1 MGYYFATKNTAYVV
15 KSLPNPNTVL
25 LSGGPFDNHE
35 VYAPKGLV
43 GEGVRFES
51 AITNNMANGSYRGQ
65 SFHTSTIQAIH
76 SFPES
81 EDQKMQN
88 LRVLEAKERMMQNK
102 INNQVNRAS
111 RLYSG
116 SNVSNDYQFG
126 DN

>member
-25 LSGGPFDNHE
+25 LSGGQFDNHE

-43 GEGVRFES
+43 GEGMRFES
-51 AITNNMANGSYRGQ
+51 SITNNMANGGYRGQ
-65 SFHTSTIQAIH
+65 SFHTSTIQSIH

-88 LRVLEAKERMMQNK
+88 LHVLEEKERVMQDK

-116 SNVSNDYQFG
+116 SDVSNDYQFG

>member
-25 LSGGPFDNHE
+25 LSGGQFDNH
-35 VYAPKGLV
+35 
-43 GEGVRFES
+43 
-51 AITNNMANGSYRGQ
+51 GSYRGQ

-88 LRVLEAKERMMQNK
+88 LRTLEAKERMIQDK

>member
-15 KSLPNPNTVL
+15 KSLQN
-25 LSGGPFDNHE
+25 
-35 VYAPKGLV
+35 
-43 GEGVRFES
+43 R
-51 AITNNMANGSYRGQ
+51 M
-65 SFHTSTIQAIH
+65 IQ
-76 SFPES
+76 
-81 EDQKMQN
+81 D
-88 LRVLEAKERMMQNK
+88 K